1 MNQIKIDRI
10 CATGV
15 GIALAYLAS
24 KLLGSERVPE
34 RKGSENEEKMQEK
47 ANRKELHKLMEL
59 Q

>member
-34 RKGSENEEKMQEK
+34 RKGSENE
-47 ANRKELHKLMEL
+47 
-59 Q
+59 